1 MKFDDSRDLVKDYNR
16 TFRAVNHLYLGV
28 RRGECF
34 GLLGINGAGKTT
46 TFKML
51 TGDVEVTQG
60 DAYLDGY
67 SIRRNLKAVSLSVV
81 VIDYPPAYP
90 SPGPPLPHSHLTS
103 FPCILY
109 GPGSLLMSPLVH
121 TTQWNVRDRCAYR
134 SQSARPPVLRP
145 PSYGF
150 SP

>member
-1 MKFDDSRDLVKDYNR
+1 MKDYNR
-16 TFRAVNHLYLGV
+16 SFRAVNRLCLGV

-67 SIRRNLKAVSLSVV
+67 SIRRNLKAVSLSAV
-81 VIDYPPAYP
+81 VIDY
-90 SPGPPLPHSHLTS
+90 SHVHLIRPR
-103 FPCILY
+103 FVANVAI
-109 GPGSLLMSPLVH
+109 GSHHAMK
-121 TTQWNVRDRCAYR
+121 CA
-134 SQSARPPVLRP
+134 
-145 PSYGF
+145 
-150 SP
+150 